1 MIRGNA
7 DADHVSSSQGKCE
20 VEAHTYLTIL
30 FFLQVFPAMSFMPE
44 ATRLLPI
51 PRQQAQARH
60 TQSVHTHHGILA
72 KAVT

>member
-7 DADHVSSSQGKCE
+7 DADHVISSHGKCE

-30 FFLQVFPAMSFMPE
+30 FFLQFFPAMSFMQV
-44 ATRLLPI
+44 AIRLLAV